1 MKNVGITGVNGFI
14 GSHLKNQLVN
24 CSKGFKVIKFDKSF
38 FENNNKL
45 DDFVEKCDVIVHLAG
60 VNRHPSSEYV
70 FKKNVELAE
79 KISNS
84 IKKSKKKI
92 HLIFS
97 SSSQE
102 DLKNEYGR
110 AKKKSREEFIK
121 LSQSSNLSFSGLI
134 IPNVFGPFCKP
145 NYNSFISTFSQS
157 IIDEKEVQII
167 DDNSISLLHID
178 NLCRKIIEI
187 IKNNIYADKLEISS
201 DVKIKVSEVLKILK
215 HFKKNYVDSLEIPN
229 LKNKFE
235 INLFNT
241 FRSYLPSDFF
251 PKKCIKHNDERG
263 FFSEL
268 VKSKSGGQFSISMTK
283 KNIER
288 GNHFHTRKIERFIV
302 IKGEAIVQFRKV
314 GTKEVV
320 SYKLSAKD
328 SPTIIDIPVWTAHN
342 IINNSENELITNF
355 WISEIYNPLDSDT
368 YPLNVRI

>member
-1 MKNVGITGVNGFI
+1 M
-14 GSHLKNQLVN
+14 
-24 CSKGFKVIKFDKSF
+24 
-38 FENNNKL
+38 
-45 DDFVEKCDVIVHLAG
+45 
-60 VNRHPSSEYV
+60 
-70 FKKNVELAE
+70 
-79 KISNS
+79 
-84 IKKSKKKI
+84 
-92 HLIFS
+92 
-97 SSSQE
+97 
-102 DLKNEYGR
+102 
-110 AKKKSREEFIK
+110 
-121 LSQSSNLSFSGLI
+121 
-134 IPNVFGPFCKP
+134 
-145 NYNSFISTFSQS
+145 
-157 IIDEKEVQII
+157 
-167 DDNSISLLHID
+167 HID